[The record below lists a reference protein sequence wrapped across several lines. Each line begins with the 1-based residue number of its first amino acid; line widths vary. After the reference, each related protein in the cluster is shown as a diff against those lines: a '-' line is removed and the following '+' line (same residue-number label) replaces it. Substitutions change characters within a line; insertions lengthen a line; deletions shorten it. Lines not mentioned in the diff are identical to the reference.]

1 MFAKIFLYAL
11 AASPLVAA
19 HGKIAVMVCLSIL
32 SLRILLSLPQTGDA
46 GGNTTA
52 LGILGGI
59 VPGAGSNSKTEVDT
73 TVFNQK
79 AAMTDGLGKTKAGG
93 ANTLAGM
100 SAVIAQSGS
109 TLPQVSQGGSIS
121 GTVHIVTT
129 DGAG

>member
-1 MFAKIFLYAL
+1 
-11 AASPLVAA
+11 
-19 HGKIAVMVCLSIL
+19 
-32 SLRILLSLPQTGDA
+32 
-46 GGNTTA
+46 
-52 LGILGGI
+52 
-59 VPGAGSNSKTEVDT
+59 
-73 TVFNQK
+73 
-79 AAMTDGLGKTKAGG
+79 MTDGLGKTEVGG